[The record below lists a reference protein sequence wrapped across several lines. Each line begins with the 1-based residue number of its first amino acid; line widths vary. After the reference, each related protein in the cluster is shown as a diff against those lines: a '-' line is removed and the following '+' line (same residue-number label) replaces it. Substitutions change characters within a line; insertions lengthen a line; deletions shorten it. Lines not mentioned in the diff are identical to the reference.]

1 MKRLFILSVV
11 LAVVLALMLVGCIT
25 GKEQVL
31 IPLTDK
37 IYLEEYDTNLRS
49 YHMKIAED
57 VALQMFGIQI
67 FSLNGV
73 QDVKIMAYQISVL
86 KSPLFK
92 WEDIQPEILKILK
105 Q

>member
-1 MKRLFILSVV
+1 MKRLFIL
-11 LAVVLALMLVGCIT
+11 AIVLALMIGGCAT

-37 IYLEEYDTNLRS
+37 ISVEKHGTNLRS
-49 YHMKIAED
+49 YHTKIAEN
-57 VALQMFGIQI
+57 VVLQLFAIKI
-67 FSLNGV
+67 FSLNGI

-92 WEDIQPEILKILK
+92 WETLEPEILKILK